1 MPLTDGNA
9 RAGRLV
15 PGIVGA
21 VSPRARVVALTV
33 AAALVA
39 AALAVGAAILPDS
52 PRGTAPVAPA
62 AKPRAGAPPLALDL
76 GLRADAEARELRRA
90 AVLFDRGRNAQAAAA
105 FERLDSLEAQVGD
118 AFARWPDGSVDRLG
132 QLAGLYPR
140 SAFVQVNLGIALFW
154 ANERGAAD
162 AWRAAEDAE
171 PDTPYAVMAGDFLHQ
186 ETARGLPVFTPSF
199 DTPQRIA
206 RLEGQAQLD
215 ALRAAAQSG
224 GARDKLLY
232 GVALQRLGRPVSAQ
246 RAYAAAA
253 RVAPDDPEAQ
263 VAAAVGRFDK
273 ANPSLAFSR
282 LGPLT
287 RRFPQA
293 ATVRFHLGVLLL
305 WTGRVKEA
313 RRQLRLAESEQPGS
327 VAAREAR
334 RYLDSLATIGTG

>member
-1 MPLTDGNA
+1 M
-9 RAGRLV
+9 
-15 PGIVGA
+15 
-21 VSPRARVVALTV
+21 SPRARVVALTA
-33 AAALVA
+33 AAALAA
-39 AALAVGAAILPDS
+39 AALAVGAAVLPDS
-52 PRGTAPVAPA
+52 PRGTVAAPPP

-76 GLRADAEARELRRA
+76 GLRDDAEARELRRA
-90 AVLFDRGRNAQAAAA
+90 AGLFDRGRRAQAAAI
-105 FERLDSLEAQVGD
+105 FERLDSLEAQVGG
-118 AFARWPDGSVDRLG
+118 AFARWPDRSVERLG
-132 QLAGLYPR
+132 QLSGLYPR
-140 SAFVQVNLGIALFW
+140 SAFVQVNLGLALFW

-171 PDTPYAVMAGDFLHQ
+171 PDTPYSVMAGDLLHR

-199 DTPQRIA
+199 ATPPRIA

-215 ALRAAAQSG
+215 ALRSAADAG
-224 GARDKLLY
+224 GAHEQILY
-232 GVALQRLGRPVSAQ
+232 GVALQRLGRSVSAE

-305 WTGRVKEA
+305 WTGRLQEA
-313 RRQLRLAESEQPGS
+313 RRQLRLAESVQPRS

-334 RYLDSLATIGTG
+334 RYLDSLAKIGTG